1 MINRFHG
8 TESMSRDF
16 RFTLELLSDDAAISL
31 ESLMGKLVCVSL
43 VLSDGGLR
51 PFSGYVSSFRFVR
64 TDGGI
69 VFYEAVL
76 VPWLHYARLRQN
88 NRLFHQ
94 QTIEQQTESIL
105 KDYGILPRWRWQV
118 AAEPHQYTM
127 CTQWEE
133 SDHNY
138 LSRRWEAE
146 GYCYWYEH
154 AEQGHTLVVADD
166 STADASR

>member
-16 RFTLELLSDDAAISL
+16 CFTLELLSDDAAISL

-88 NRLFHQ
+88 NRLFMTKIMMSWYIRH
-94 QTIEQQTESIL
+94 TVFKSLRTMTSS
-105 KDYGILPRWRWQV
+105 LP
-118 AAEPHQYTM
+118 
-127 CTQWEE
+127 
-133 SDHNY
+133 
-138 LSRRWEAE
+138 
-146 GYCYWYEH
+146 
-154 AEQGHTLVVADD
+154 
-166 STADASR
+166 